1 MIYRLRVYQSLPE
14 NTEIFTAFFRE
25 HLLPVQLKHGA
36 KLVGRWLTENHRVVA
51 IWCYDSMA
59 EYERIQAAVA
69 TDPDSLLAQ
78 ELRKTMPILFTAMEE
93 SFMEW
98 AG

>member
-36 KLVGRWLTENHRVVA
+36 ELVGRWLTEDHRFVA
-51 IWCYDSMA
+51 IWRYESMA
-59 EYERIQAAVA
+59 EYERIQGAVA
-69 TDPDSLLAQ
+69 SDPISILAQ
-78 ELRKTMPILFTAMEE
+78 ERRRTMPNLFTAMEE